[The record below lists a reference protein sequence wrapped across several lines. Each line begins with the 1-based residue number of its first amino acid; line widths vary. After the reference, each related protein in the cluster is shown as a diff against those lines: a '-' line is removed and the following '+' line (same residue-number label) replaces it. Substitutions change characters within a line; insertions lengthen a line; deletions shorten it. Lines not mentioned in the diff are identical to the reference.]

1 MTNLPLISVA
11 VPNVVPFIITDTP
24 GITSSFLSMTT
35 PVICISSVGVVSC
48 VRRFFTTM
56 DSFLFMNFH
65 PEQVKIVKDM
75 EQHITYLYR
84 IKNF

>member
-56 DSFLFMNFH
+56 DSFS
-65 PEQVKIVKDM
+65 
-75 EQHITYLYR
+75 
-84 IKNF
+84 